1 MPRKDIEADGL
12 TAETMRENF
21 RLRQE
26 NELLRK
32 ECRLLAAKAD
42 GRKRPNTEMVKALL
56 AEAERS
62 IATGSKIVERQ
73 RCIIKELERDGH
85 DTSQARS
92 VLHELL
98 NTQSL
103 HVLTRDRLLGSIN
116 RVTCALRVLSLGG
129 SSLFRMMPLRL
140 QLIRGASF
148 ALSRGHR
155 LLMWRQSFA
164 FQAGTSRI

>member
-62 IATGSKIVERQ
+62 IATGSKIVELYHKGVRT
-73 RCIIKELERDGH
+73 RRS
-85 DTSQARS
+85 TSQARS

-103 HVLTRDRLLGSIN
+103 HVLTPDRLLG
-116 RVTCALRVLSLGG
+116 
-129 SSLFRMMPLRL
+129 
-140 QLIRGASF
+140 
-148 ALSRGHR
+148 
-155 LLMWRQSFA
+155 LL
-164 FQAGTSRI
+164 TE

>member
-42 GRKRPNTEMVKALL
+42 RRKRPNTEMVKALL

-62 IATGSKIVERQ
+62 IATGSKIVKRQ

-85 DTSQARS
+85 HTSQARS

-103 HVLTRDRLLGSIN
+103 HVLTRDRLLG
-116 RVTCALRVLSLGG
+116 
-129 SSLFRMMPLRL
+129 
-140 QLIRGASF
+140 
-148 ALSRGHR
+148 
-155 LLMWRQSFA
+155 LL
-164 FQAGTSRI
+164 TE

>member
-12 TAETMRENF
+12 TEETMRENF

-26 NELLRK
+26 K
-32 ECRLLAAKAD
+32 
-42 GRKRPNTEMVKALL
+42 EMVKALL

-103 HVLTRDRLLGSIN
+103 HVLTRDRLLG
-116 RVTCALRVLSLGG
+116 
-129 SSLFRMMPLRL
+129 
-140 QLIRGASF
+140 
-148 ALSRGHR
+148 
-155 LLMWRQSFA
+155 LL
-164 FQAGTSRI
+164 TE

>member
-1 MPRKDIEADGL
+1 
-12 TAETMRENF
+12 MRENF

-73 RCIIKELERDGH
+73 RCIIKELERDGRYESG
-85 DTSQARS
+85 T
-92 VLHELL
+92 L
-98 NTQSL
+98 
-103 HVLTRDRLLGSIN
+103 
-116 RVTCALRVLSLGG
+116 
-129 SSLFRMMPLRL
+129 
-140 QLIRGASF
+140 GASRTTKH
-148 ALSRGHR
+148 AISAR
-155 LLMWRQSFA
+155 A
-164 FQAGTSRI
+164 NA